1 MKNKLICRG
10 YQIGSASLLR
20 VKPIEKQDTLVGAG
34 SISMVGPAIIGY
46 GVSKVLIVTTA
57 GTVKRGMLD
66 ELIQGLEQVN
76 IEYVIYDGV
85 VPDPDIECVEAA
97 VTAYNDGQC
106 DGIIAVGGGSAIDC
120 AKVCGARVVR
130 PRMKI
135 SRMAGLLR
143 VRRKLPYFVAIPTTA
158 GTGSEITAAAVIT
171 DNSGSQARKFT
182 VMDFALVPDMAV
194 LDPTLTKDLPVSI
207 TAETGMDAFTH
218 AIEAYTNRYS
228 SKKMNKYALEAL
240 RLINENLVNA
250 VKWSEGDIER
260 GDIIAAASEEERQH
274 AIELARENLLM
285 GSYCA
290 GIAFTNAYVGYV
302 HAIAHAVGA
311 LYHIPHGRACAII
324 LPHVLQAYGS
334 AIDVPMARI
343 SKALRI
349 KAWGTDAAK
358 CQAVINHIRQMN
370 HQLGIGEKI
379 EGLTEADIEVI
390 ASRAVKEANPGYPV
404 PVIFS
409 KSQIADIVREM
420 L

>member
-1 MKNKLICRG
+1 MDNKLICRG
-10 YQIGSASLLR
+10 YQLGSASLLR

-34 SISMVGPAIIGY
+34 CVSMVGPAIEARGL
-46 GVSKVLIVTTA
+46 SKVLIITTA

-66 ELIQGLEQVN
+66 NLIEGLTQAG
-76 IEYVIYDGV
+76 ISHVIYDGV
-85 VPDPDIECVEAA
+85 VPDPDIECVEGA
-97 VTAYNDGQC
+97 VTAYREGQC
-106 DGIIAVGGGSAIDC
+106 DGIIAVGGGSAMDC

-135 SRMAGLLR
+135 SRMAGLLK

-171 DNSGSQARKFT
+171 DRSQEPARKFT
-182 VMDFALVPDMAV
+182 VMDFTLVPDMAV
-194 LDPTLTKDLPVSI
+194 LDPDLTMNLPISI

-240 RLINENLVNA
+240 QLINENLVDV
-250 VKWSEGDIER
+250 VKWDEGTDQVVEVA
-260 GDIIAAASEEERQH
+260 GEEETHR
-274 AIELARENLLM
+274 ALEMARENLLM

-324 LPHVLQAYGS
+324 LPYVLEAYGK

-343 SKALRI
+343 SETLRI
-349 KAWGTDAAK
+349 KVWGSDSAK
-358 CQAVINHIRQMN
+358 RDAVIDHIRKMN
-370 HQLGIGEKI
+370 SQLGIPDKI
-379 EGLTEADIEVI
+379 SQLTDADVDLI
-390 ASRAVKEANPGYPV
+390 AARAAKEANPGYPV
-404 PVIFS
+404 PVIFTRG
-409 KSQIADIVREM
+409 QIAEIVRRM
-420 L
+420 I